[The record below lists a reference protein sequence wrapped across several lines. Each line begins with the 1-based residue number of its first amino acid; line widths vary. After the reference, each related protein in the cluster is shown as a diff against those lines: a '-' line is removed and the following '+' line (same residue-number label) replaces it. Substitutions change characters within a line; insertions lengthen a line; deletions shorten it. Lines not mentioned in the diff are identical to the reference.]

1 MENQENRESSSKMQP
16 VENQELAQVT
26 GGVGPN
32 FDVSKVEGF
41 KLPSWL
47 LPVSPRLSITPIR

>member
-1 MENQENRESSSKMQP
+1 VENQENREPSSKMQP

-41 KLPSWL
+41 QLPSWL
-47 LPVSPRLSITPIR
+47 LKAPARATIRLY